1 MYNAYI
7 RDTYTCNF
15 TSRAVTLM
23 KPFHAIVLNP
33 VKTVMMGVAI
43 ILN

>member
-7 RDTYTCNF
+7 RNTYTCNF
-15 TSRAVTLM
+15 AVTLM